1 MQASGG
7 QTAIKG
13 FKNKQQRFR
22 GETDISFFVFPR
34 WYAWKTFKPFLYLPN
49 NIHRVNLKPYA
60 VTFCG
65 HVLNFF
71 RNNAHLSITFKGV
84 KGVHLN

>member
-13 FKNKQQRFR
+13 FKNKQQKFK

-34 WYAWKTFKPFLYLPN
+34 WYAW
-49 NIHRVNLKPYA
+49 
-60 VTFCG
+60 
-65 HVLNFF
+65 
-71 RNNAHLSITFKGV
+71 
-84 KGVHLN
+84 